1 MTLFQRACAAL
12 LLALTTAAGS
22 AEPTDPVATVNAFA
36 DALRKGDAATV
47 TRLLAPDVL
56 IYESGGQEA
65 SRDEYASHHM
75 KGDMTF
81 LASAQIEKLDQK
93 AFVQGDIAVVATRSR
108 IAGASK
114 DKSIDVLG
122 TETITLKKAGG
133 TWQIVH
139 VHWSSRPR
147 NPAPK

>member
-1 MTLFQRACAAL
+1 MTLAQRACAVL
-12 LLALTTAAGS
+12 LLAVTTTVGAAES
-22 AEPTDPVATVNAFA
+22 ADPVATVNAFA
-36 DALRKGDAATV
+36 EALRKGDGATV

-75 KGDMTF
+75 KGDMGF

-108 IAGASK
+108 IAAANKGKTLDLLS
-114 DKSIDVLG
+114 

-133 TWQIVH
+133 NWQIVH

-147 NPAPK
+147 NPASK

>member
-22 AEPTDPVATVNAFA
+22 AEPADPVATVNAFA
-36 DALRKGDAATV
+36 DALRKGDGATV

-75 KGDMTF
+75 KGDMKF

-114 DKSIDVLG
+114 DKSIDVLS
-122 TETITLKKAGG
+122 TETMTLKKAGD

>member
-1 MTLFQRACAAL
+1 MTLIKRACAAL

-22 AEPTDPVATVNAFA
+22 AELADPVATVNAFA

-47 TRLLAPDVL
+47 TQLLAPDVL

-75 KGDMTF
+75 KGDMNF
-81 LASAQIEKLDQK
+81 LASAQIERLDQK
-93 AFVQGDIAVVATRSR
+93 AFVQGDIAVVATRSG

-114 DKSIDVLG
+114 DKSIDVLS
-122 TETITLKKAGG
+122 TETITLKNAGG
-133 TWQIVH
+133 AWQIVH